1 MLTEPS
7 DLPVL
12 RSITDGIPNPI
23 AATRSSASGSIAS
36 TIASSSASWES
47 VGVGTSCCSCSVP
60 SASIEPVAIFVPP
73 RSTPMTRW
81 VPTGRG
87 YHTAPDGGRREALP
101 ALQGRPHTREGAD
114 GAAAGAARAGARAGR
129 AKQPGK
135 PRWGRRIG
143 IAVLVLGVLLLVW
156 IVASYLAFRSGV
168 EDANARLPKTV
179 AANLAAQDGLLTSK
193 PSLIMLL
200 GTDGDK
206 TAARQDFRRSDSIL
220 LVRTDPKRHRMA
232 YLSIPRDLRV
242 DIPGQGPNK
251 INAAFQL
258 GGPALT
264 MKTVRALT
272 GLQPNHV
279 VLVDFDNFKEV
290 IDALGGVEIDVPKPI
305 LSNRFDCPYAT
316 EARCQQWPGWRFE
329 KGKQTMD
336 GKRALIY
343 SRVRENRLDPA
354 ENDLTRGERQQ
365 AVVEAMTNKLV
376 SARTFA
382 QAALRRRRPR
392 QAADHRPVGR
402 PAAAARLG
410 PVPLERGPLAALP
423 PRRRAAVDRR
433 RVRARRRRGEQRH
446 PRRCSPAARRRSRRR
461 PGTTF
466 GAGCRVGRGV

>member
-1 MLTEPS
+1 MADAEKPYRLYKGGR
-7 DLPVL
+7 VK
-12 RSITDGIPNPI
+12 GK
-23 AATRSSASGSIAS
+23 
-36 TIASSSASWES
+36 
-47 VGVGTSCCSCSVP
+47 
-60 SASIEPVAIFVPP
+60 
-73 RSTPMTRW
+73 
-81 VPTGRG
+81 VPT
-87 YHTAPDGGRREALP
+87 AP
-101 ALQGRPHTREGAD
+101 RPE
-114 GAAAGAARAGARAGR
+114 RASKAEPGR
-129 AKQPGK
+129 AKAPGRPGG

-143 IAVLVLGVLLLVW
+143 IAALLLGVLLVVW
-156 IVASYLAFRSGV
+156 VVASYLAFRSGV
-168 EDANARLPKTV
+168 EQSNERLPKTV
-179 AANLAAQDGLLTSK
+179 GAALAAQDGLLSSK

-279 VLVDFDNFKEV
+279 VLVDFDNFRDV
-290 IDALGGVEIDVPKPI
+290 IDALGGVEVDVPKPI

-316 EARCQQWPGWRFE
+316 DARCQQWPGWRFA
-329 KGKQTMD
+329 KGTQEMS

-343 SRVRENRLDPA
+343 SRIRENRLDPA

-365 AVVEAMTNKLV
+365 AVLEAITDKLV
-376 SARTFA
+376 SPGTF
-382 QAALRRRRPR
+382 LKLPF
-392 QAADHRPVGR
+392 VGDDLVKPLTTDLSAGQLLQLGWVR
-402 PAAAARLG
+402 FRSNEGRSLHCRLG
-410 PVPLERGPLAALP
+410 GEPQSIGGESVLVGGEENSATLAMFVGQSAPQP
-423 PRRRAAVDRR
+423 P
-433 RVRARRRRGEQRH
+433 
-446 PRRCSPAARRRSRRR
+446 P

-466 GAGCRVGRGV
+466 GAGCRVGRPVD